1 MFICEL
7 CKREFKS
14 PQSFSAH
21 LTHPK
26 SACKT
31 NVKEYYDR
39 YLKKPDEG
47 ICKHCGKETGFCSIL
62 KGYLNN
68 ICGRCKNIDE
78 AIIEKQKLSRISTY
92 REKQEKYEQEHKDE
106 IEQEKSKLTVSCE
119 LCDSKFKKIG
129 GLAKH
134 IWQKHDYIS
143 IKSYYDKYLKK
154 ESEGICP
161 VCFVETSFSTLENGY
176 HKYHRECI
184 SKDKEFRTQ
193 IENICLEKYGV
204 KNVTQVPEFIT
215 KSQETLFS
223 KTGYRHAL
231 QVPEIK
237 EKAVVGENNS
247 NWNPNREEVFAP
259 YTEKFSNL
267 EFRNQIKKE
276 QNYIDP
282 VTEQVL
288 IEGACLHHID
298 YNKQNDNR
306 ENLVWLNKPTHNKT
320 NGNRDEWKQ
329 LLSISELVY

>member
-47 ICKHCGKETGFCSIL
+47 ICKHCRKETGFCSIL

-92 REKQEKYEQEHKDE
+92 RERQEKYEQEHKDE

-119 LCDSKFKKIG
+119 LCKEQGIDYKFKHLN
-129 GLAKH
+129 GLSKH
-134 IWQKHDYIS
+134 IWQKHNHIS
-143 IKSYYDKYLKK
+143 TKDYYDKYLKK
-154 ESEGICP
+154 EG
-161 VCFVETSFSTLENGY
+161 
-176 HKYHRECI
+176 
-184 SKDKEFRTQ
+184 D
-193 IENICLEKYGV
+193 NICTVTGKETRFKNLTEEYFKFSGKGTNSVVKDIDGEK
-204 KNVTQVPEFIT
+204 NP
-215 KSQETLFS
+215 L
-223 KTGYRHAL
+223 
-231 QVPEIK
+231 
-237 EKAVVGENNS
+237 
-247 NWNPNREEVFAP
+247 WNPNREEVFAP

-276 QNYIDP
+276 QNYIDV
-282 VTEQVL
+282 VTEQQLVDRC
-288 IEGACLHHID
+288 CLHHID
-298 YNKQNDNR
+298 YDKQNDSR
-306 ENLVWLNKPTHNKT
+306 ENLIWLNHSTHAKT
-320 NGNRDEWKQ
+320 NSNRDEWKQ
-329 LLSISELVY
+329 LLQKINNEIISNII